1 MKRRLPI
8 KLKKGFRSLLTKRD
22 TKWKRK
28 ATYITRKTLEGFT
41 LLLIGPPSNR
51 FRTGGI
57 VYEKPVNGNGEYVNG
72 NGEYV
77 MKKDDFER
85 LIEVIPQSSTFHV
98 TIKHDQLLKSI
109 RKHINER

>member
-1 MKRRLPI
+1 M
-8 KLKKGFRSLLTKRD
+8 KKGFRSLLTKRD

-41 LLLIGPPSNR
+41 LSLIGPPSNR
-51 FRTGGI
+51 FQTGGI
-57 VYEKPVNGNGEYVNG
+57 VYEKPVNG

-85 LIEVIPQSSTFHV
+85 LIEVIPQSSTFHA